1 MLTLSNTPTDYIL
14 VRATNDS
21 DWFCSDFAIIQL
33 SSVLPILKT
42 IDEKRAL
49 HVLGEIS
56 YSMTIYKGDVI
67 FYNSEEEHPEFLYDF
82 VNDETIDRQD
92 FLYVDYDHQ
101 RDHNEL
107 GELEIT
113 QGTASLDVSKFAG
126 VSLTRDSKHTG
137 EECFCY
143 IPDEFI
149 PNFE

>member
-33 SSVLPILKT
+33 SSVLPTLKT

-49 HVLGEIS
+49 HVLGDRL
-56 YSMTIYKGDVI
+56 YSITIYEGDI
-67 FYNSEEEHPEFLYDF
+67 TFYDTDDDSPEFILDF
-82 VNDETIDRQD
+82 VGDKTEEIPY
-92 FLYVDYDHQ
+92 LYVDYDYG
-101 RDHNEL
+101 RDHQEL

-113 QGTASLDVSKFAG
+113 QGTVSLDVSRFAG
-126 VSLTRDSKHTG
+126 VSLTRDSKHG
-137 EECFCY
+137 GDECFCY
-143 IPDEFI
+143 LPNEFI